1 MLGLVSGLTGNL
13 NCALSRS
20 RAHPLKLGKPGE
32 TIPKLVKELDASALV
47 TDFIPLRVGRQWKD
61 EVG

>member
-1 MLGLVSGLTGNL
+1 MDAGKSH
-13 NCALSRS
+13 CALSRS
-20 RAHPLKLGKPGE
+20 HYVPPIPGKPGE